1 MQKMKSMKATMQN
14 RNMVW
19 LAMVSVPMILLIL
32 LKYIPMGGIIIA
44 FKKYRFSDGIFGS
57 EWVGLKNFSTF
68 LMSRDLWVLLR
79 NTIGYN
85 VLFLITSLI
94 AAVFV
99 ALLLYELRS
108 RIATKIYQTI
118 MITPHF
124 VSMIIV
130 GYIAYAF
137 LNPSSGVINNV
148 LESIGLKPVEWY
160 SETVVWPFIL
170 SFVNI
175 WKGVGMNSVIYYAAL
190 MGIDSSIFE
199 AADIDGANK
208 WQKYMY
214 VLVPCLIPTIVIL
227 LVLNV
232 GSILGG
238 DFGLFYYI
246 TRDVGALRQS
256 TDIINTYTM
265 RLFRGKDVNVNY
277 SLSTAISLIQSVV
290 GVILVTIT
298 NKISKMLDEDLGL
311 F

>member
-1 MQKMKSMKATMQN
+1 MKSMKATMQN

>member
-1 MQKMKSMKATMQN
+1 MQKRKSMKATMQS

-32 LKYIPMGGIIIA
+32 FKYIPMGGIIIA

-68 LMSRDLWVLLR
+68 LMSKDLWVLLR

-85 VLFLITSLI
+85 VLFIITSLI
-94 AAVFV
+94 ASVFV
-99 ALLLYELRS
+99 AMLLYELRS
-108 RIATKIYQTI
+108 RFATKIYQTV

-137 LNPSSGVINNV
+137 LNPSSGVINKV
-148 LESIGLKPVEWY
+148 LTSIGLKPVEWY
-160 SETVVWPFIL
+160 SESTVWPFIL

-175 WKGVGMNSVIYYAAL
+175 WKGVGMSSVIYYAAL
-190 MGIDSSIFE
+190 MGIDASIFE
-199 AADIDGANK
+199 AADIDGANR
-208 WQKYMY
+208 WQKYVY

-265 RLFRGKDVNVNY
+265 RLFRGKDVSVNY

-290 GVILVTIT
+290 GVVLVTVT